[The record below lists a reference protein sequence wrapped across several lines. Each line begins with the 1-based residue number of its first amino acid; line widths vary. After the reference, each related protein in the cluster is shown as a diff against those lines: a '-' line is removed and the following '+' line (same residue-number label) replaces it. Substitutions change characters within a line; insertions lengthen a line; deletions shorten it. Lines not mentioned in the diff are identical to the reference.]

1 MLLPEASPCCVSSRK
16 IPEAEKQN
24 RCIFFHEPIITESL
38 LKSALFLFLC
48 IFIQGCLD
56 WACMTDCLKA
66 WKWEALSRWKWNTS
80 TKCDPHEIALAVN
93 GVPWYS
99 VTVPSTFM
107 MHEHVLKLTQI
118 LNLLVDHFSYLC
130 FLCNYFTE
138 NKIWERYKNEN
149 RTDFWIQFN

>member
-1 MLLPEASPCCVSSRK
+1 MLCQQQKNPWSWKTEQVHFFPWAHYHWISTQLCTVS
-16 IPEAEKQN
+16 
-24 RCIFFHEPIITESL
+24 F
-38 LKSALFLFLC
+38 FLC

-66 WKWEALSRWKWNTS
+66 RKWEALSRWKWNMS

-93 GVPWYS
+93 GVPWCS
-99 VTVPSTFM
+99 VTVPSTFI

-118 LNLLVDHFSYLC
+118 LNLLVDPFSYLC
-130 FLCNYFTE
+130 FLCNYFTV

-149 RTDFWIQFN
+149 RIDFWIQFN